1 MVKKESRNI
10 RDKGYNS
17 INIQNIM
24 TDKKPIYVIAK
35 DLGIDTKKLIKAC
48 NQIGIYAKGASKRLD
63 HNEEEEIKTYF
74 NNGKNVA
81 NEVID
86 IKISS
91 LNEKKI
97 EKKSNVN
104 SNNYKYFANRLIKE
118 I

>member
-1 MVKKESRNI
+1 MSE
-10 RDKGYNS
+10 
-17 INIQNIM
+17 
-24 TDKKPIYVIAK
+24 KKPIHLISK
-35 DLGIDTKKLIKAC
+35 DLGIDSKKVIKAC
-48 NQIGIYAKGASKRLD
+48 NEIGIYAKGASKRLD

-91 LNEKKI
+91 LDQKKSEKKLTF
-97 EKKSNVN
+97 KSNN
-104 SNNYKYFANRLIKE
+104 HKYFPNRLIKE